1 MELSGNI
8 WVWVKTKPHQMLDW
22 WTSFIA
28 WIFCLSLAIL
38 DVQWSKHFIWGISI
52 PSSVGIP
59 SDAYNK
65 PNQPNNRGGCSSLL
79 WKNKWCFH
87 PGPYGSLTLERGWK
101 GIMFIEWSSMFTD
114 LCPFTW
120 KVRAVKKGSVISCWV
135 DKIQPL
141 EMNVSAQQG
150 LNMPKWTSA
159 QCSTHIITWYNMA
172 MESSGFTSKFGWQWM
187 LIMVKFQSA
196 TACSRIL
203 LRLLRL
209 RLRFPL
215 SESRAGRSS
224 WNPKSR
230 AGRSGKKHG
239 KTSFENLCH
248 STYPS
253 YLDHFRSIY
262 STPQLAILGIS
273 PPFPLISSGVQG
285 NDCSPK
291 PLTYLDQ
298 CCHAK
303 HLLRLRFLSSLE
315 SPAVHIPSFVAK
327 MQNVD

>member
-1 MELSGNI
+1 MLGGQNPAPRDECVCSTRIEHAKMDLCS
-8 WVWVKTKPHQMLDW
+8 MLD
-22 WTSFIA
+22 
-28 WIFCLSLAIL
+28 
-38 DVQWSKHFIWGISI
+38 
-52 PSSVGIP
+52 
-59 SDAYNK
+59 
-65 PNQPNNRGGCSSLL
+65 
-79 WKNKWCFH
+79 
-87 PGPYGSLTLERGWK
+87 PY
-101 GIMFIEWSSMFTD
+101 
-114 LCPFTW
+114 
-120 KVRAVKKGSVISCWV
+120 
-135 DKIQPL
+135 
-141 EMNVSAQQG
+141 
-150 LNMPKWTSA
+150 
-159 QCSTHIITWYNMA
+159 YNMIQHGYGVLWFHIEIWLA
-172 MESSGFTSKFGWQWM
+172 MDAHLDGKISVSYRM
-187 LIMVKFQSA
+187 P
-196 TACSRIL
+196 RIL

-215 SESRAGRSS
+215 SDESRESPESPQLVKSEIQRSQ
-224 WNPKSR
+224 WE
-230 AGRSGKKHG
+230 KHG

-262 STPQLAILGIS
+262 STPQLGMLGIS

>member
-1 MELSGNI
+1 
-8 WVWVKTKPHQMLDW
+8 
-22 WTSFIA
+22 
-28 WIFCLSLAIL
+28 
-38 DVQWSKHFIWGISI
+38 
-52 PSSVGIP
+52 
-59 SDAYNK
+59 
-65 PNQPNNRGGCSSLL
+65 
-79 WKNKWCFH
+79 
-87 PGPYGSLTLERGWK
+87 
-101 GIMFIEWSSMFTD
+101 
-114 LCPFTW
+114 
-120 KVRAVKKGSVISCWV
+120 
-135 DKIQPL
+135 
-141 EMNVSAQQG
+141 
-150 LNMPKWTSA
+150 
-159 QCSTHIITWYNMA
+159 MA

-187 LIMVKFQSA
+187 LIWMVKFQSA
-196 TACSRIL
+196 TACPGSSCDSCDFGCAFL
-203 LRLLRL
+203 CPMSPESPQLVK
-209 RLRFPL
+209 
-215 SESRAGRSS
+215 SEIQRSQ
-224 WNPKSR
+224 WE
-230 AGRSGKKHG
+230 KHG

-262 STPQLAILGIS
+262 STPQLGMLGIS